1 MRRYFAFLRAINV
14 GGRNVTMAV
23 LRNAFTSL
31 GLQDVETFI
40 ASGNVIFASKSD
52 DCAALESTIEAG
64 LQKTLGYEVKT
75 FLRDDAELA
84 AIAHCRAFGEADEAA
99 AHALYVGFL
108 ARPLSPAGETALARF
123 KTDLDDF
130 YVHGRE
136 VYWKSFQRQT
146 DSKFSNA
153 VFERTLK
160 ISATWRNV
168 NTVQRLATKYGL

>member
-64 LQKTLGYEVKT
+64 LQKTLGYEVRRSCGT
-75 FLRDDAELA
+75 TPSW
-84 AIAHCRAFGEADEAA
+84 
-99 AHALYVGFL
+99 
-108 ARPLSPAGETALARF
+108 PLSRTAAPSVGRTRRLRMRSMSDSSLGPCRPPAKPR
-123 KTDLDDF
+123 
-130 YVHGRE
+130 
-136 VYWKSFQRQT
+136 SP
-146 DSKFSNA
+146 DSKQ
-153 VFERTLK
+153 
-160 ISATWRNV
+160 I
-168 NTVQRLATKYGL
+168 